1 LLHATENDDVDG
13 FRKRITNTIRIIDVK
28 DKARKLVWK
37 TINDLTSLLFLIRE
51 KRQQQQQQ
59 QPYIRSKQQN
69 RNKREKGKN
78 VWLIG
83 DSSLLAVKRYAILG
97 SAG

>member
-1 LLHATENDDVDG
+1 VEDNQRPNVS
-13 FRKRITNTIRIIDVK
+13 II
-28 DKARKLVWK
+28 
-37 TINDLTSLLFLIRE
+37 SHSRE
-51 KRQQQQQQ
+51 RQQQQQQ